1 LTVFKTRVEESIS
14 YHATPATFSIFVSE
28 IPKCKSKQAIRDFF
42 VENTPLVDNDK
53 LAIKDI
59 SLNYNITQFVRLIKR
74 KTKLIKA
81 LKIEYHRWE
90 RKNHSFMLQKALTK
104 NLLMPVLESKN
115 TVDQAQKDPFAVV
128 DASDNKTPGSKTD
141 VFEGISDP
149 DGGPAR
155 QMKASINPQN
165 NS

>member
-1 LTVFKTRVEESIS
+1 LTVFKTRVEESIV
-14 YHATPATFSIFVSE
+14 YHATPASFSIFVSE
-28 IPKCKSKQAIRDFF
+28 IPKYKSKQAIRDFF

-90 RKNHSFMLQKALTK
+90 TKNHSLMIQKGLTK
-104 NLLMPVLESKN
+104 NLLMSALEYKD
-115 TVDQAQKDPFAVV
+115 TADQAQYDPFAVV
-128 DASDNKTPGSKTD
+128 DASDNKTPGSKID
-141 VFEGISDP
+141 VFEGISYP
-149 DGGPAR
+149 DGGPVR
-155 QMKASINPQN
+155 
-165 NS
+165 